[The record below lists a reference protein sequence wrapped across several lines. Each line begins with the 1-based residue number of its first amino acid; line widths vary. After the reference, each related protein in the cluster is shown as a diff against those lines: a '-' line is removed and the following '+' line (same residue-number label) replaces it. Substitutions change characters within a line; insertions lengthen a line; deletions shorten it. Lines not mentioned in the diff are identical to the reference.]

1 MLLPEVAG
9 GSASMKNPESSSGS
23 GGTFTVENKLT
34 DSFGS
39 GLCKFGFGSWDA
51 RARAEVDIGSDR
63 IGSF

>member
-1 MLLPEVAG
+1 MVVVLLPEVAG
-9 GSASMKNPESSSGS
+9 GAASMKNPESSSGS

-51 RARAEVDIGSDR
+51 
-63 IGSF
+63 